1 MRFVSKK
8 GEDSVKVL
16 DIMLFK
22 IHEFKKEDVTDFTI
36 KWELHKG
43 EPITYVPDMDFYV
56 IENVDILLQKAKKW
70 EKTIF
75 SFDDEY
81 PCALRIA
88 YNLYDWKKNDTRPL
102 PNERYE

>member
-1 MRFVSKK
+1 MRFVSKN

-36 KWELHKG
+36 KWELHKS

-56 IENVDILLQKAKKW
+56 
-70 EKTIF
+70 F
-75 SFDDEY
+75 
-81 PCALRIA
+81 
-88 YNLYDWKKNDTRPL
+88 
-102 PNERYE
+102 

>member
-1 MRFVSKK
+1 MRFVSKN

-43 EPITYVPDMDFYV
+43 GQLHMFQIWISM
-56 IENVDILLQKAKKW
+56 LLKM
-70 EKTIF
+70 
-75 SFDDEY
+75 
-81 PCALRIA
+81 
-88 YNLYDWKKNDTRPL
+88 
-102 PNERYE
+102 